1 MSRSESPP
9 NREPALQERTAHE
22 RPKLW
27 VELAIDVEPTREC
40 PLGTATER
48 ELDGTL
54 QLVGSTCHLSVRK
67 ATDGEALRTFTTQ
80 RSGEC
85 FCPDVCSTGFTP
97 VEMAIESGTLVVRA
111 YCRDREALVD
121 ATSRLDGRVR
131 RWDLRRVST
140 TSDGEEKT
148 DSSAA
153 APGNLT
159 EKQREAVRTAVNMG
173 YYDRP
178 REASLGDLADRLGVT
193 RSALS
198 QRLNAVESKLVADL
212 SRRL

>member
-1 MSRSESPP
+1 MSRSESTP
-9 NREPALQERTAHE
+9 NRGRDLPDRTAHE

-27 VELAIDVEPTREC
+27 VELAIDVEPAREC
-40 PLGTATER
+40 PLGTASEG
-48 ELDGTL
+48 ELDGSL
-54 QLVGSTCHLSVRK
+54 QLVGPTCHLSVR
-67 ATDGEALRTFTTQ
+67 EAPDEEGFRTFTTR
-80 RSGEC
+80 RSKEC
-85 FCPDVCSTGFTP
+85 FCPDVCTEGFTP

-121 ATSRLDGRVR
+121 ATSRLDGNVR
-131 RWDLRRVST
+131 GWELRRVST
-140 TSDGEEKT
+140 TADGKGKT

-173 YYDRP
+173 YYETP
-178 REASLGDLADRLGVT
+178 RDASLGDLADRLGVT